1 MKHDNIYYLQI
12 KQFMC
17 WWDLGGMLETD
28 NLAQTDSR
36 RNLIIS

>member
-1 MKHDNIYYLQI
+1 MYYLQN
-12 KQFMC
+12 KQFMY

-36 RNLIIS
+36 WNLIIL

>member
-1 MKHDNIYYLQI
+1 MYYLQI

-17 WWDLGGMLETD
+17 WWDLGSMLETD
-28 NLAQTDSR
+28 NLAQTDSK